1 MEKMAHDKSLRVMVF
16 CTSDQQ
22 TNPRDVSFPYLSEV
36 RVNGGVIMANLRG
49 LKGKAGSTRPVD
61 ITEMLRMNPVKY
73 ANKVELIYAATDKE
87 RTPIFLSQLSQFG
100 TKSCHKLP
108 YFLLRA
114 ILHVTGT
121 NFILEV
127 LFHDLYSEYGASH

>member
-87 RTPIFLSQLSQFG
+87 RTPIFLSQLS
-100 TKSCHKLP
+100 
-108 YFLLRA
+108 
-114 ILHVTGT
+114 
-121 NFILEV
+121 
-127 LFHDLYSEYGASH
+127 